1 MGAKN
6 QQAESLNQEM
16 AAGNRKSLGR
26 LVRLAILLLCMGV
39 VSFAGLVGYV
49 CYQEVHVPPPS
60 DYDSMIVLGAQ
71 VLPSGEPSVQLRW
84 RLDKALVMYGRHPCP
99 IVTCGARGGNEPDAE
114 GKVMRELLIKDGL
127 PPDQII
133 AETGSEDTRDN
144 IRNAWSILS
153 KLGRER
159 PLIVTSDY
167 HLPRALAI
175 AADLDVPT
183 QGIGSLCRNGLEYW
197 AKNHF
202 REALAWVKYWGIKHL
217 GLRL

>member
-1 MGAKN
+1 MK
-6 QQAESLNQEM
+6 
-16 AAGNRKSLGR
+16 KKKILGR
-26 LVRLAILLLCMGV
+26 LVRLAIFLLCLGL
-39 VSFAGLVGYV
+39 VSFAGLVGFV

-84 RLDKALVMYGRHPCP
+84 RLDKAIEMYRLAPCP
-99 IVTCGARGGNEPDAE
+99 IVTCGARGGNEPEAE
-114 GKVMRELLIKDGL
+114 GKIMRELLIADGL
-127 PPDQII
+127 PAEQII

-144 IRNAWSILS
+144 IRNAWTILS
-153 KLGRER
+153 NLGSER

-175 AADLDVPT
+175 AADLDVPS
-183 QGIGSLCRNGLEYW
+183 QGIGSLCKNGLGFW

-202 REALAWVKYWGIKHL
+202 REALAWVKYWGVKYL
-217 GLRL
+217 GLPL